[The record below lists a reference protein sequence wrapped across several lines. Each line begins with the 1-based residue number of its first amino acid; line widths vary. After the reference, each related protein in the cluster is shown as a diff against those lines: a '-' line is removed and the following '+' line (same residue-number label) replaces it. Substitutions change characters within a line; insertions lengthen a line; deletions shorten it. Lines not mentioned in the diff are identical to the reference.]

1 MSYINNQGGNSM
13 QPKRV
18 LGKGLDALIPK
29 KNELLPITNTDNEIA
44 IEQILPNRYQ
54 PRQEMDIQ
62 DLQEL
67 ANSLKENGFI
77 QPLLVRK
84 AGDNYELVAGGR
96 RFEAAKLAG
105 FTRVP
110 VVVRELSDKDG
121 LVLAIVENLQ
131 RKDLNAIEEATAFK
145 RLMDDFS
152 FSLDDLSRFVSKDK
166 TTVANTLRLLKLPL
180 EVRRGLQKGLI
191 SRSQARTI
199 LGLPTDIEQIKLFHE
214 LLSGPITVREI
225 EARTKAA
232 RGAAGRKKTDPF
244 AEELEQKLQNKFG
257 TKVRVF
263 NKKNNHGKIVIEYYS
278 LDDIERIVRRLG

>member
-1 MSYINNQGGNSM
+1 M
-13 QPKRV
+13 QPKRA

-29 KNELLPITNTDNEIA
+29 KSEAMSVNNTDHEVA
-44 IEQILPNRYQ
+44 IEQIIPNRQQ

-62 DLQEL
+62 EL
-67 ANSLKENGFI
+67 RELSDSLKEVGFI

-84 AGDNYELVAGGR
+84 AGENYELVAGGR
-96 RFEAAKLAG
+96 RLEAAKLAG
-105 FTRVP
+105 FTHVP
-110 VVVRELSDKDG
+110 VVVKEISDKDS

-131 RKDLNAIEEATAFK
+131 RKDLNAIEEAQAFK

-199 LGLPTDIEQIKLFHE
+199 LGLPTDIEQVKLFHE
-214 LLSGPITVREI
+214 LLNGPITVREI

-232 RGAAGRKKTDPF
+232 KVAAGRKRSDPF
-244 AEELEQKLQNKFG
+244 VEDLEQKLQNKFG
-257 TKVRVF
+257 TKVRIF
-263 NKKNNHGKIVIEYYS
+263 NKKNNRGKIVIEYYN
-278 LDDIERIVRRLG
+278 LEDMERIVRRLG

>member
-1 MSYINNQGGNSM
+1 M
-13 QPKRV
+13 QPKRA

-29 KNELLPITNTDNEIA
+29 KSELVPIANTENEVA
-44 IEQILPNRYQ
+44 IGQILPNRHQ
-54 PRQEMDIQ
+54 PRQEMDT
-62 DLQEL
+62 LEL
-67 ANSLKENGFI
+67 RELSESLKANGFI

-84 AGDNYELVAGGR
+84 AGDNYEVVAGGR

-105 FTRVP
+105 FTHVP
-110 VVVRELSDKDG
+110 VVVRELSDKDS

-131 RKDLNAIEEATAFK
+131 RKDLNAIEEAQAFK

-152 FSLDDLSRFVSKDK
+152 FSLDDLARFISKDK

-214 LLSGPITVREI
+214 LLSSPITVREI
-225 EARTKAA
+225 EVRTRVAK
-232 RGAAGRKKTDPF
+232 GAVGRKKSDPF
-244 AEELEQKLQNKFG
+244 VEELEQKLQNKFG
-257 TKVRVF
+257 TKVRIF
-263 NKKNNHGKIVIEYYS
+263 NNKKNRGKIVIEYYN
-278 LDDIERIVRRLG
+278 LDDMERIVRRIG

>member
-1 MSYINNQGGNSM
+1 M
-13 QPKRV
+13 QPKRA

-29 KNELLPITNTDNEIA
+29 KSELTPITNTDHEID
-44 IEQILPNRYQ
+44 IEQVLPNRYQ
-54 PRQEMDIQ
+54 PRQEMDAQ
-62 DLQEL
+62 ELREL
-67 ANSLKENGFI
+67 ANSLRENGFI

-84 AGDNYELVAGGR
+84 AGEQYELVAGGR
-96 RFEAAKLAG
+96 RLEAAKMAG

-110 VVVRELSDKDG
+110 VVVKEVSDKES
-121 LVLAIVENLQ
+121 LVLAMVENLQ
-131 RKDLNAIEEATAFK
+131 RKDLNAIEEAQAFK

-152 FSLDDLSRFVSKDK
+152 FSLDDLARFISKDK

-225 EARTKAA
+225 EARTKVAKV
-232 RGAAGRKKTDPF
+232 AAGRKKADPF
-244 AEELEQKLQNKFG
+244 VEELEQKLQNKFG
-257 TKVRVF
+257 TKVRIF
-263 NKKNNHGKIVIEYYS
+263 NGRSNRGRIVIEYYS
-278 LDDIERIVRRLG
+278 LDDMERIVRRIG

>member
-1 MSYINNQGGNSM
+1 M
-13 QPKRV
+13 QPKRA

-29 KNELLPITNTDNEIA
+29 KSELIPIANADNEIA

-54 PRQEMDIQ
+54 PRQDMDS
-62 DLQEL
+62 QEL
-67 ANSLKENGFI
+67 RELADSLKENGFI

-84 AGDNYELVAGGR
+84 AGENYELVAGGR

-110 VVVRELSDKDG
+110 VVVRDLSDKDS

-131 RKDLNAIEEATAFK
+131 RKDLNAIEEAQAFK
-145 RLMDDFS
+145 RLMDDFL
-152 FSLDDLSRFVSKDK
+152 FSLDDLARFVSKDK

-214 LLSGPITVREI
+214 LLNGPVTVREI

-232 RGAAGRKKTDPF
+232 KVAAGRKKADPF

-278 LDDIERIVRRLG
+278 LDDMERIVRRLG

>member
-1 MSYINNQGGNSM
+1 M